1 MGTSVEKKWCKMV
14 KEERRKALR
23 REKRL
28 SCFALIILVFCL
40 IFVACVVCLIVL
52 GVVEAACYLW

>member
-1 MGTSVEKKWCKMV
+1 MGTSEEKKWCKMV

-40 IFVACVVCLIVL
+40 IFVACVVCLILL
-52 GVVEAACYLW
+52 GVIEATYYL

>member
-1 MGTSVEKKWCKMV
+1 MV

-52 GVVEAACYLW
+52 GVVEAACYL